1 MKDGIIY
8 THILIESLKKK
19 KTALEQIYKFTKSQ
33 EDVLSKENFEE
44 EAFEALIEKKQEY
57 IDIINKL
64 DEGFEI
70 TFERVKEELQ
80 KQREMFRNEIAEL
93 QQLIRQVTDVSTQIQ
108 VLEQRNKIAFEK
120 TMYQKR
126 EKIKVARR
134 SSQSVSK
141 YYQNVANAH
150 VGESVFLDKKK

>member
-19 KTALEQIYKFTKSQ
+19 KTALEQILKYTKSQ
-33 EDVLSKENFEE
+33 EEILAKETFDEE
-44 EAFEALIEKKQEY
+44 VFEALIEKKQQY

-70 TFERVKEELQ
+70 TFERVRQELEEN
-80 KQREMFRNEIAEL
+80 REMFKNEISSL
-93 QQLIRQVTDVSTQIQ
+93 QQLIRQVTDVSAKIQ
-108 VLEQRNKIAFEK
+108 ASEQRNKTAFEK
-120 TMYQKR
+120 IMYQKR
-126 EKIKVARR
+126 EKIKVARL

-141 YYQNVANAH
+141 YYQNTANAH
-150 VGESVFLDKKK
+150 IGESIFLDKKK

>member
-19 KTALEQIYKFTKSQ
+19 KTALEKILECTKKQ
-33 EDVLSKENFEE
+33 EEVLAKEHFEE
-44 EAFEALIEKKQEY
+44 DAFEQLIEKKQEY

-64 DEGFEI
+64 DEGFEL
-70 TFERVKEELQ
+70 TFERVKTELGE
-80 KQREMFRNEIAEL
+80 QREMFKNEISSL
-93 QQLIRQVTDVSTQIQ
+93 QELIRQVTDVSTKIQII
-108 VLEQRNKIAFEK
+108 EKRNKITFEK
-120 TMYQKR
+120 QMNQRR
-126 EKIKVARR
+126 EKIKTARL

-150 VGESVFLDKKK
+150 TGESIFLDKKK

>member
-19 KTALEQIYKFTKSQ
+19 KTALEQILKYTKSQ
-33 EDVLSKENFEE
+33 EETLAKETFDEE
-44 EAFEALIEKKQEY
+44 VFEALIEKKQEY

-70 TFERVKEELQ
+70 TFERVRQELEEN
-80 KQREMFRNEIAEL
+80 REMFKNEISSL
-93 QQLIRQVTDVSTQIQ
+93 QQLIRQVTDVSAKIQ
-108 VLEQRNKIAFEK
+108 ALEQRNKAAFEK
-120 TMYQKR
+120 IMYQKR
-126 EKIKVARR
+126 EKIKVARL

-141 YYQNVANAH
+141 YYQNTANAH
-150 VGESVFLDKKK
+150 IGESIFLDKKK